1 LLKEVQLP
9 LRTRSVVRQILYL
22 SLAMVGLLAVLSL
35 LVRWQL

>member
-1 LLKEVQLP
+1 MLKEVQLP